1 MPPPQEHLQE
11 HPQEHS
17 QEHPQ
22 EHSPALPEP
31 GPPADGRIAA
41 LRKPLLGLAAA
52 AVLVFL
58 ARSAGDQL
66 PAAVAWVEELGPL
79 GPAVFIALYVVATVF
94 FIPGSLLTLAGGAL
108 FGLVGG
114 LVYVFIGAFTG
125 SCLAF
130 LIARYG
136 ARAWLEERLGS
147 SPRFEALDRAVGDE
161 GLKITFLLRL
171 SPVFPFNFLN
181 YGLGLTRVSLRDYAI
196 ASLGMLPA
204 TFLFVYSGRVIG
216 DVALLAGGASPERGA
231 GHYAILALGLAATVA
246 ATAVVT
252 RTARRALA
260 AANPTQDPSKKEPR

>member
-1 MPPPQEHLQE
+1 MPPSEDNSAPPLEPE
-11 HPQEHS
+11 TPTAGR
-17 QEHPQ
+17 
-22 EHSPALPEP
+22 PA
-31 GPPADGRIAA
+31 AA
-41 LRKPLLGLAAA
+41 RKVLLGLMAVAA
-52 AVLVFL
+52 LILL

-66 PAAVAWVEELGPL
+66 PAAVAWVDELGPL
-79 GPAVFIALYVVATVF
+79 GPAVFIALYVLATVL

-136 ARAWLEERLGS
+136 ARASIEERLGS
-147 SPRFEALDRAVGDE
+147 SPRFEALDRAVGHE

-204 TFLFVYSGRVIG
+204 TFLYVYSGRVIG

-231 GHYAILALGLAATVA
+231 GHYAILTLGLAATVA

-260 AANPTQDPSKKEPR
+260 SAAPTDDLSKEEPR